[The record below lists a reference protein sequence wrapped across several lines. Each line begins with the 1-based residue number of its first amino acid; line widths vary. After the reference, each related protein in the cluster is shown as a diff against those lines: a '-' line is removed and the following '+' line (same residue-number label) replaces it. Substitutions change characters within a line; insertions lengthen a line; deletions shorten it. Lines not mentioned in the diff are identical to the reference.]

1 MGKSS
6 MGKTG
11 LVLASLGFFTVLST
25 AGCAWQL
32 NEIKGKTKFG
42 PEFRDRPGRKSEV
55 RWTGI
60 DQEIEFKWDNG
71 CSTLIGYRRRD
82 TDEGSGGNDNRI
94 TLGFSYPI
102 WKRPQQASVSAHRL
116 DRLELRLAKVEE
128 ENAGLRAGH
137 ERMSVGNG
145 DPHERRGTD

>member
-6 MGKTG
+6 MRKSGFVMAALG
-11 LVLASLGFFTVLST
+11 LFAVLST

-60 DQEIEFKWDNG
+60 DQEFEFKWDNG
-71 CSTLIGYRRRD
+71 YSTIVGYRRRD

-94 TLGFSYPI
+94 TFGFSYPI
-102 WKRPQQASVSAHRL
+102 WKRPQHGSVGARRL
-116 DRLELRLAKVEE
+116 DRLELRLAKLEE

-137 ERMSVGNG
+137 ERMSMRNA
-145 DPHERRGTD
+145 DPQEHHESD